1 MGQRLNIEIV
11 KNGRVLANSY
21 YHWSGFSN
29 SAINLVIQIIQHYEY
44 IKKYNVEK
52 YIKNQDLLLAIR
64 LLEETGAG
72 LNNTDIARNILKD
85 ETMNLKLKECQGR
98 NEGIIGI
105 IQEDIEET
113 RAKWDK
119 DTHILQN
126 KLDYANAD
134 RIDLAQ
140 QNKELRK
147 ENEELRKDYY
157 NVINKI
163 ENKIDIL
170 DIAISECIYI
180 DDDDKAYKKAVKKD
194 KLCLL
199 NQKRALQEL
208 LEGREI

>member
-29 SAINLVIQIIQHYEY
+29 SAINLVIRIIQNYEY

-105 IQEDIEET
+105 TQEDIEET
-113 RAKWDK
+113 RAWEEG
-119 DTHILQN
+119 
-126 KLDYANAD
+126 
-134 RIDLAQ
+134 RVSID
-140 QNKELRK
+140 
-147 ENEELRKDYY
+147 
-157 NVINKI
+157 I
-163 ENKIDIL
+163 ENKKIDFDVIEEYTL
-170 DIAISECIYI
+170 EELKNDYDEEIKELNIKKIDKNFKNISFEDIFELKAFI
-180 DDDDKAYKKAVKKD
+180 DKANYKKEYYFYNKNNNKYVF
-194 KLCLL
+194 LI
-199 NQKRALQEL
+199 Q
-208 LEGREI
+208 

>member
-72 LNNTDIARNILKD
+72 LNNTDIARNILED

-113 RAKWDK
+113 RAWEEG
-119 DTHILQN
+119 
-126 KLDYANAD
+126 
-134 RIDLAQ
+134 RVSID
-140 QNKELRK
+140 
-147 ENEELRKDYY
+147 
-157 NVINKI
+157 I
-163 ENKIDIL
+163 ENKKIDFDVIEEYTL
-170 DIAISECIYI
+170 EELKNDYDEEEMKELNIKKIDKNFKNISFEDIFELKAFI
-180 DDDDKAYKKAVKKD
+180 DKANYKKEYYFYNKNNNKYVF
-194 KLCLL
+194 LI
-199 NQKRALQEL
+199 Q
-208 LEGREI
+208 

>member
-29 SAINLVIQIIQHYEY
+29 SAINLVIQIIQNYEY

-105 IQEDIEET
+105 TQEDIEKT
-113 RAKWDK
+113 RAWEEG
-119 DTHILQN
+119 
-126 KLDYANAD
+126 
-134 RIDLAQ
+134 RVSID
-140 QNKELRK
+140 
-147 ENEELRKDYY
+147 
-157 NVINKI
+157 I
-163 ENKIDIL
+163 ENKKIDFDVIEEYTL
-170 DIAISECIYI
+170 EELKNDYDEEEIKELNIKKIDKNFKNISFEDIFELKAFI
-180 DDDDKAYKKAVKKD
+180 DKANYKKEYYFYNKNNNKYVF
-194 KLCLL
+194 LI
-199 NQKRALQEL
+199 Q
-208 LEGREI
+208 

>member
-29 SAINLVIQIIQHYEY
+29 LAINLVIQIIQNYEY

-113 RAKWDK
+113 RAWEEG
-119 DTHILQN
+119 
-126 KLDYANAD
+126 
-134 RIDLAQ
+134 RVSID
-140 QNKELRK
+140 
-147 ENEELRKDYY
+147 
-157 NVINKI
+157 I
-163 ENKIDIL
+163 ENKKIDFDVIEEYTL
-170 DIAISECIYI
+170 EELKNDYDEEEMKELNIKKIDKNFKNISFEDIFELKAFI
-180 DDDDKAYKKAVKKD
+180 DKANYKKEYHFYNKNNNKYVF
-194 KLCLL
+194 LI
-199 NQKRALQEL
+199 Q
-208 LEGREI
+208 